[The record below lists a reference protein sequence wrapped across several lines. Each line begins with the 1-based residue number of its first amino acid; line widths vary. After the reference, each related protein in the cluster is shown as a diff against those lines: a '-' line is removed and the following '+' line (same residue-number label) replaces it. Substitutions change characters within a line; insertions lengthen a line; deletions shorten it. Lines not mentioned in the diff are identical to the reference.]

1 MRGLGDSRCGDT
13 PVSFPLFLSA
23 PVPSKPHNEPAPLQ
37 KVKHCHHTGAQNREN
52 PALWPE
58 GWDYYF
64 FLLKYSWFMG
74 FPGSSVVKN
83 PPASAGDIRDN
94 GFDP

>member
-1 MRGLGDSRCGDT
+1 MRRLGDGRCGDT

-23 PVPSKPHNEPAPLQ
+23 PVPGKPHNEPAPLQ
-37 KVKHCHHTGAQNREN
+37 KAQHRHHTGAKNKEN

-58 GWDYYF
+58 EWDF
-64 FLLKYSWFMG
+64 FFFFLKYSWFMG
-74 FPGSSVVKN
+74 FPGGSVVKN

-94 GFDP
+94 AFNP